1 MDDMMTKTVTFAA
14 LGGAMLLAASAVVP
28 ADAAIKC
35 EGRNQWNS
43 AAGAWI
49 SSPYCEDKLISY
61 VSGYP
66 FNGPK
71 GVKQNPSVK
80 AEACRFAG
88 SDIRIRD
95 LCAGHLN
102 DGRRRY

>member
-1 MDDMMTKTVTFAA
+1 MMTKTVTFAA
-14 LGGAMLLAASAVVP
+14 LGGAMLLAASSVVP

-95 LCAGHLN
+95 ICAGHLPE
-102 DGRRRY
+102 DEGRGRR

>member
-1 MDDMMTKTVTFAA
+1 MMKKTVAFAA
-14 LGGAMLLAASAVVP
+14 LGIALLFVATTASP
-28 ADAAIKC
+28 ISAAIKC
-35 EGRNQWNS
+35 KGRTMWNS

-49 SSPYCEDKLISY
+49 SQPYCEDKLIAQ

-66 FNGPK
+66 FNGPN

-95 LCAGHLN
+95 LCAGHLSE
-102 DGRRRY
+102 DRGRYR

>member
-1 MDDMMTKTVTFAA
+1 MSKTVTFAA
-14 LGGAMLLAASAVVP
+14 LGGAMLLAGSAVVP

-35 EGRNQWNS
+35 QGRNQWNS
-43 AAGAWI
+43 AANAWI
-49 SSPYCEDKLISY
+49 SSPYCEDKLVAQ

-66 FNGPK
+66 FNGPN

-88 SDIRIRD
+88 SDIRIND
-95 LCAGHLN
+95 ICAGHLN
-102 DGRRRY
+102 EGRRRY